1 MGEQP
6 MPVVTRHQKA
16 QNTASWARAN
26 SKLINLEP
34 KDTTPCEKCCEKPH
48 EGAMILGFTSKTVHF
63 AVERTSCSKC
73 EQKLCFE
80 CARICFEQ
88 KHKIQGTFTSWHI
101 HFENVHVDDVSV
113 ICTHEN
119 ALTRQIDIPG
129 SPK

>member
-48 EGAMILGFTSKTVHF
+48 EGAMILGFRRKRCTLPLNEPRVPNASKSCALNVPGFALNKSTKYKAHSRLGIFTSKTY
-63 AVERTSCSKC
+63 T
-73 EQKLCFE
+73 LM
-80 CARICFEQ
+80 
-88 KHKIQGTFTSWHI
+88 T
-101 HFENVHVDDVSV
+101 
-113 ICTHEN
+113 
-119 ALTRQIDIPG
+119 
-129 SPK
+129 